1 VTGKPEIKKIAL
13 VTGGGDCP
21 GLNAAIRAVVQASIL
36 EYGISVVGIPDGFKG
51 LLENK
56 FIPLDLINT
65 TGIFSKGGTI
75 LGSSNVDTPF
85 RVPIL
90 REGHRGYEDRSD
102 EVIRHLSE
110 ERIDAM
116 IVIGG
121 DGTQSI
127 AHGLTKKGIKVV
139 GIPKT
144 IDNDLHGSEFTIGFF
159 TAVSTAVD
167 ALDKLHSTAESHHRI
182 MVVEVMGRNA
192 GWIAL
197 FAGLGGDA
205 DVILIPEIPF
215 DLPRVAAFLNDLY
228 HSRKRYSIVV
238 VAEGAKAVGGNVV
251 VNRVIEDSPEKVRLG
266 GVGHLVANEL
276 EELTKRETR
285 AIVLGHLLR
294 GGSPEGFD
302 RILASRFGV
311 AAVKAVVAGK
321 FDTMVAYVNDSVEL
335 VPLETGAG
343 KNRFVNL
350 DSPFLLA
357 ARQRGIHFGD

>member
-1 VTGKPEIKKIAL
+1 MNSTSIKKIGL

-21 GLNAAIRAVVQASIL
+21 GLNSAIRAVVQTAIL

-51 LLENK
+51 MLENK
-56 FIPLDLINT
+56 FVPLDLINT

-85 RVPIL
+85 RVPIM
-90 REGHRGYEDRSD
+90 RDGKRAYEDRSD
-102 EVIRHLSE
+102 EVVRYLRE
-110 ERIDAM
+110 ERIDAL
-116 IVIGG
+116 IVVGG
-121 DGTQSI
+121 DGTQSM
-127 AHGLTKKGIKVV
+127 AHGLAKKGVKVV

-144 IDNDLHGSEFTIGFF
+144 IDNDLNGTEFTIGFF

-182 MVVEVMGRNA
+182 MVVELMGRNA
-192 GWIAL
+192 GWIGL
-197 FAGLGGDA
+197 FAGMGGDA

-215 DLPRVAAFLNDLY
+215 DLNKVGSFLNDLY

-238 VAEGAKAVGGNVV
+238 VSEGAKPVGGDVTISKI
-251 VNRVIEDSPEKVRLG
+251 IEDSPEQIRLG
-266 GVGHLVANEL
+266 GIGHRVANDL
-276 EELTKRETR
+276 EKLTGRETR

-302 RILASRFGV
+302 RILASRFGA
-311 AAVKAVVAGK
+311 AAVKAVVDGN
-321 FDTMVAYVNDSVEL
+321 FDSMVAYRHDNMEL

-343 KNRFVNL
+343 KNRFINT
-350 DSPFLLA
+350 DSPFLTA
-357 ARQRGIHFGD
+357 ARHRGISFGD